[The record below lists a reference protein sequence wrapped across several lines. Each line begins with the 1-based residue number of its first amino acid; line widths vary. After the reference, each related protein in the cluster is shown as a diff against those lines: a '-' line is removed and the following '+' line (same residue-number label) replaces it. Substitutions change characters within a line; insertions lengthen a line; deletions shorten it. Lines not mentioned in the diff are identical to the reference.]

1 MKEQLDRTISL
12 LSQTRSGKL
21 NVTLNGGVGSDQDRV
36 APSYE
41 LRRHRPRQRITAE
54 TNGLIAYYTARFFA
68 LLLLLL
74 GIQLA

>member
-21 NVTLNGGVGSDQDRV
+21 NVTLNGSDQDRA

-41 LRRHRPRQRITAE
+41 LRRQRPRQRITAE
-54 TNGLIAYYTARFFA
+54 TNGLIAYYTARLLA

-74 GIQLA
+74 GIELA